1 MQTLFFAERKQ
12 VRFAFI
18 AKNEGLLPIMPG
30 DQEVWLIGERRATGE
45 RKYGERKYY
54 ASNRAAG
61 TTLKAR
67 AAAVKAGWICEQ
79 AQQQLKEERGL
90 DPFEG
95 RSWTGLQPPGDSI
108 QSLRPFLLSQPSRI
122 LQSAGQNYPS
132 WWTTCREL
140 FH

>member
-1 MQTLFFAERKQ
+1 
-12 VRFAFI
+12 
-18 AKNEGLLPIMPG
+18 MPG

-54 ASNRAAG
+54 ASNRVAG

-79 AQQQLKEERGL
+79 AQQQPKKEPGEERGL

-95 RSWTGLQPPGDSI
+95 RSWTGLHRQAFTDT
-108 QSLRPFLLSQPSRI
+108 R
-122 LQSAGQNYPS
+122 
-132 WWTTCREL
+132 
-140 FH
+140 

>member
-1 MQTLFFAERKQ
+1 
-12 VRFAFI
+12 
-18 AKNEGLLPIMPG
+18 MPG

-54 ASNRAAG
+54 ASNRPAG

-95 RSWTGLQPPGDSI
+95 QSSRTGLRGPVLD
-108 QSLRPFLLSQPSRI
+108 RPSR
-122 LQSAGQNYPS
+122 QAF
-132 WWTTCREL
+132 TDTR
-140 FH
+140 